1 MPRASE
7 TNMSSQA
14 VPIERKF
21 SQGPAVRGFLHR
33 AETAGGDALVLTHG
47 AGSNCEAPLL
57 VELAEEFAAA
67 GVTVL
72 RCDLPYRQRRSK
84 GSPFPSGAA
93 EDREG
98 LRRVVAVV
106 REFAAGRVYLGGQSY
121 GGRQA
126 TVLASEIPDLVAALL
141 LISYPLHPPGKP
153 ERLRTDHFPLVETP
167 ALFAHGSRDPFG
179 ALDEMND
186 ALPLIPA
193 RHRLVEFEGA
203 GHGLVQRREG
213 PAALKAV
220 ALKVVAAFQEFVAP

>member
-1 MPRASE
+1 
-7 TNMSSQA
+7 MSSRA
-14 VPIERKF
+14 VPVERKF
-21 SQGPAVRGFLHR
+21 PEGPVVRGFLHQ

-57 VELAEEFAAA
+57 VGLAEQFAAA

-72 RCDLPYRQRRSK
+72 RCDLPYRQRRPK

-98 LRRVVAVV
+98 LRRAVAVA
-106 REFAAGRVYLGGQSY
+106 REFAAGRIYMGGQSY

-126 TVLASEIPDLVAALL
+126 TILASEAPGLIAALL

-153 ERLRTDHFPLVETP
+153 GRLRTDHFPLVETP

-179 ALDEMND
+179 ALDEMNE
-186 ALPLIPA
+186 ALPLIPG
-193 RHRLVEFEGA
+193 RHRLIEFEGA

-213 PAALKAV
+213 PGALNAV

>member
-1 MPRASE
+1 
-7 TNMSSQA
+7 MSPQA
-14 VPIERKF
+14 APVEREF
-21 SQGPAVRGFLHR
+21 PEGPAVRGLLHQ
-33 AETAGGDALVLTHG
+33 AEAAGGDALVLTHG

-57 VELAEEFAAA
+57 VGLAEEFAAA

-72 RCDLPYRQRRSK
+72 RCDLPYRQRRPK
-84 GSPFPSGAA
+84 GPPFPSGAA

-98 LRRVVAVV
+98 LRRAVAVA
-106 REFAAGRVYLGGQSY
+106 REFAASRVYLGGQSY

-126 TVLASEIPDLVAALL
+126 TILASETSDLVAALL

-153 ERLRTDHFPLVETP
+153 ERLRTDHFPRLQTP
-167 ALFAHGSRDPFG
+167 SLFAHGSRDPFG

-213 PAALKAV
+213 PGAVKAV

>member
-1 MPRASE
+1 MRGLLH
-7 TNMSSQA
+7 QA
-14 VPIERKF
+14 E
-21 SQGPAVRGFLHR
+21 A
-33 AETAGGDALVLTHG
+33 AGGDALVLTHG

-57 VELAEEFAAA
+57 VGLAEEFAAA

-72 RCDLPYRQRRSK
+72 RCDLPYRQRRPK
-84 GSPFPSGAA
+84 GPPFPSGAA

-98 LRRVVAVV
+98 LRRAVAVA
-106 REFAAGRVYLGGQSY
+106 REFAASRVYLGGQSY

-126 TVLASEIPDLVAALL
+126 TILASETSDLVAALL

-153 ERLRTDHFPLVETP
+153 ERLRTDHFPRLQTP
-167 ALFAHGSRDPFG
+167 SLFAHGSRDPFG

-213 PAALKAV
+213 PGAVKAV

>member
-1 MPRASE
+1 
-7 TNMSSQA
+7 MSPQA
-14 VPIERKF
+14 VPVEREF
-21 SQGPAVRGFLHR
+21 PEGPAVRGLLHQ
-33 AETAGGDALVLTHG
+33 AEAAGGDALVLTHG

-57 VELAEEFAAA
+57 VGLAEEFAAA

-72 RCDLPYRQRRSK
+72 RCDLPYRQRRPK
-84 GSPFPSGAA
+84 GPPFPSGAA

-98 LRRVVAVV
+98 LRRAVAVA
-106 REFAAGRVYLGGQSY
+106 REFAASRVYLGGQSY

-126 TVLASEIPDLVAALL
+126 TILASETSDLVAALL

-153 ERLRTDHFPLVETP
+153 ERLRTDHFPRLQTP
-167 ALFAHGSRDPFG
+167 SLFAHGSRDPFG

-213 PAALKAV
+213 PGAVKAV